1 MTSLDVVL
9 TTCLLTLLLF
19 VLSNVRMDNESSCSS
34 DRQRFTIAFGVYVVS
49 ESETEISNMVITSF
63 ISKREVPF

>member
-1 MTSLDVVL
+1 MIKRSRRINMLMINVNNFKFGMTSLDVVL

-34 DRQRFTIAFGVYVVS
+34 DMQRFTIAFGV
-49 ESETEISNMVITSF
+49 
-63 ISKREVPF
+63 